1 MNIRIMGTLEEV
13 TAASELLEKSAEV
26 LEISDPY
33 PNRGRSQLYRV
44 YITLGRFL
52 PERKNPR
59 KMKNITPHPKRLQQ
73 KKG

>member
-1 MNIRIMGTLEEV
+1 MNIRLMGTLDEV
-13 TAASELLEKSAEV
+13 TAASALLEKSAEV

-44 YITLGRFL
+44 YITLGHFL
-52 PERKNPR
+52 PEPKAPK
-59 KMKNITPHPKRLQQ
+59 KMKNVTPQPARLKA